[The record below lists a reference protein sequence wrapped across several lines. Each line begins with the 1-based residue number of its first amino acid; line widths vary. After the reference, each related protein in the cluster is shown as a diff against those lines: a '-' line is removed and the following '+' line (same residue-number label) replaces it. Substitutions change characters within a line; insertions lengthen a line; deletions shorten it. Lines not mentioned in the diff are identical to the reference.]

1 VRTANETRKLEVGVI
16 EVIIAYADDVVILGN
31 TRGEVVQTTIKFL
44 EAAKIRGLE
53 VNQGKTK
60 YMYILRNDNDDS
72 ILQEG

>member
-1 VRTANETRKLEVGVI
+1 VRTANETRKLEVGEI
-16 EVIIAYADDVVILGN
+16 EVIIAYAYDVVILGN
-31 TRGEVVQTTIKFL
+31 TRREMVQTTITFL
-44 EAAKIRGLE
+44 EVAKILGLE